1 MGLKQLLRKLRTSVW
16 QKPLKGQRK
25 AIHGMSQQIT
35 QLLAVTEANKYNEGD
50 NLSMEEKM
58 QIEDDIESAFE
69 GINLD
74 AVDVEK
80 FADFMSDY

>member
-1 MGLKQLLRKLRTSVW
+1 
-16 QKPLKGQRK
+16 
-25 AIHGMSQQIT
+25 
-35 QLLAVTEANKYNEGD
+35 
-50 NLSMEEKM
+50 M